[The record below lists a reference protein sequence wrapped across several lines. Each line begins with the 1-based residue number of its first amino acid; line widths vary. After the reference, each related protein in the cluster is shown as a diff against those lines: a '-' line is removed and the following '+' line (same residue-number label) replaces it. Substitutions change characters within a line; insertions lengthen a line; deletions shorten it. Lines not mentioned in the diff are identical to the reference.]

1 VLTDLIR
8 LYTQLTMMRKS
19 PAEVP
24 ASPVLLVLTILVCF
38 GSQWV
43 VGALLPP
50 MKGPWINRLVL
61 DVAFTLVWYALLMY
75 LVKKPERFLQ
85 TSTAVFGYQILLM
98 PPSIAIAG
106 VQQGLDK
113 ESIWQYPLS
122 WITLALFIWIV
133 AANSHIVKAALEWSM
148 APSVALVIL
157 QTLVGELLAL
167 TLFQS

>member
-1 VLTDLIR
+1 MELIR
-8 LYTQLTMMRKS
+8 LFAQLAMMRKS
-19 PAEVP
+19 PEEVP
-24 ASPVLLVLTILVCF
+24 ASSVLLALTISVYF
-38 GSQWV
+38 GGQWV
-43 VGALLPP
+43 VGTLLPP
-50 MKGPWINRLVL
+50 MKGPWMNRLLL
-61 DVAFTLVWYALLMY
+61 DVAFTFVWYALLMY

-85 TSTAVFGYQILLM
+85 TSTAVYGFQILLL

-106 VQQGLDK
+106 VQQVLDK
-113 ESIWQYPLS
+113 ESVWQYPLS

-157 QTLVGELLAL
+157 QMLVGELLTL